1 MKSLTSFIPLSHR
14 ILYEDNHLI
23 VVNKLPS
30 EIVQGDKTGD
40 EPMSENLKRYLKEKY
55 HKPGNVFVGVIHRLD
70 RPVSGVV
77 VFAKTGKALSRM
89 NEIVKKRKMQKTY
102 WALVKNPPSQ
112 TEGELIHYLVRNQK
126 KNKSFV
132 YQKFRPESKQ
142 AVLDYRLLAS
152 SKDYH
157 LLEVDLKTGRHHQI
171 RAQLAAIGCPIKG
184 DLKYGFPRSN
194 PDASIS
200 LHACKVSFIHP
211 VKKELITIVA
221 PPPKDVLWDY
231 FDDILK
237 KQD

>member
-1 MKSLTSFIPLSHR
+1 MSRKIPLEQR

-40 EPMSENLKRYLKEKY
+40 EPMSEILKSYLKKKY
-55 HKPGNVFVGVIHRLD
+55 NKPGNVFLGVIHRLD

-89 NEIVKKRKMQKTY
+89 NELVKLRAMQKTY
-102 WALVKNPPSQ
+102 WAIVKNKPPEK
-112 TEGELIHYLVRNQK
+112 EGKLVHHLTRNNK

-132 YQKFRPESKQ
+132 SSSPSPDSKE
-142 AVLDYRLLAS
+142 AVLSYRLLAS
-152 SKDYH
+152 GERYH
-157 LLEVDLKTGRHHQI
+157 LLEVDLHTGRHHQI

-200 LHACKVSFIHP
+200 LHARKVVFVHP
-211 VKKELITIVA
+211 VKKEKLMITGD
-221 PPPKDVLWDY
+221 PPHDALWDY
-231 FDDILK
+231 FLK
-237 KQD
+237 QIKPA